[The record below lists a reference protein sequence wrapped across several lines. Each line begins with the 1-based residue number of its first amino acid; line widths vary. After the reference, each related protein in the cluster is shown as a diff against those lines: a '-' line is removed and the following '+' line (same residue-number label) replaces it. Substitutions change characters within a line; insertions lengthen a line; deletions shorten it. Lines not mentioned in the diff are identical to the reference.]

1 MEWLMTNPIIT
12 FQKNNSRRTILLHG
26 VSVAVGAFSFSAPRK
41 ALAQTKLSHEQAK
54 YQDTP
59 KNSQKCSTCIQFVAP
74 ASCKIVADPIKP
86 DGWCQFYGA
95 KTG

>member
-1 MEWLMTNPIIT
+1 MPNPII
-12 FQKNNSRRTILLHG
+12 KSLKVNSRRTILLDG
-26 VSVAVGAFSFSAPRK
+26 ISIAVGGLVSVRYASEAQ
-41 ALAQTKLSHEQAK
+41 AQTKLSHEQAK

-59 KNSQKCSTCIQFVAP
+59 KNGQKCSTCIQFVAP

-95 KTG
+95 KPA

>member
-1 MEWLMTNPIIT
+1 MTNPFIT
-12 FQKNNSRRTILLHG
+12 SQKINSRRTILLHG
-26 VSVAVGAFSFSAPRK
+26 ISIAVGGLTISAPYASK

-59 KNSQKCSTCIQFVAP
+59 KNDQKCSTCIQFVAP

-95 KTG
+95 KTA

>member
-1 MEWLMTNPIIT
+1 MTNPIST
-12 FQKNNSRRTILLHG
+12 SQKINSRRTILLHG
-26 VSVAVGAFSFSAPRK
+26 VSIAVGGLTISAPYASK

-59 KNSQKCSTCIQFVAP
+59 KNGQKCSTCIQFVAP
-74 ASCKIVADPIKP
+74 ASCKLVADPITP

-95 KTG
+95 KTT

>member
-1 MEWLMTNPIIT
+1 MPNPIIT
-12 FQKNNSRRTILLHG
+12 SLKVNSRRTILSHG
-26 VSVAVGAFSFSAPRK
+26 ISIAVGGLAFGAPYA

-59 KNSQKCSTCIQFVAP
+59 KNGQKCSTCIQFVAP
-74 ASCKIVADPIKP
+74 ASCKLVADPIKP

-95 KTG
+95 KPA